1 MFQGVQAYHGNVVG
15 TPQELEAAAPPPD
28 APLADDQGT
37 GHEADTANQILR
49 YAREEAA
56 SIVEMARSAAND
68 EKDRILAEAHGE
80 ADLITANKAID
91 TVARLNLEL
100 WSSRIVMADVLEKAL
115 ERIIGD
121 IGHDNAAFLAVENA
135 LKDYSGEKSLK
146 ILASGHTAD
155 RLQLVAIGKKKDLTR
170 MGVELVCDPCVEPG
184 RCILDTGAERL
195 EIGLDAQLAALKKL
209 IAGEREQAVREVRR
223 GGGLHA

>member
-15 TPQELEAAAPPPD
+15 TPQELEAVAPQPD
-28 APLADDQGT
+28 ALYAHGEDA
-37 GHEADTANQILR
+37 GHEADTASQILR

-56 SIVEMARSAAND
+56 SIVEMARSTAND
-68 EKDRILAEAHGE
+68 EKERILAEAHAE
-80 ADLITANKAID
+80 ADLITVNKAID

-100 WSSRIVMADVLEKAL
+100 WSSRIAMADVLEKAL

-121 IGHDNAAFLAVENA
+121 IGQDNAAFLAVENA
-135 LKDYSGEKSLK
+135 LKDYRGEKSLK

-170 MGVELVCDPCVEPG
+170 MGIELVCDPCIEPG
-184 RCILDTGAERL
+184 RCLLDTGAERV

-223 GGGLHA
+223 GGDLHA